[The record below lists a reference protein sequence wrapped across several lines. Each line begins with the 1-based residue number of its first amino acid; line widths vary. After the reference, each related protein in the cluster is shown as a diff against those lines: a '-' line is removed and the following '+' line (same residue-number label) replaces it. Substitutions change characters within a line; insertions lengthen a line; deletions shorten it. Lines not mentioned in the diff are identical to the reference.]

1 MTREEIVRTLTE
13 AHNFLYDI
21 KVSGEDVYRMANAL
35 SRVRGVVDELKELT
49 KRDDEMPIQKD
60 ERRDGS

>member
-1 MTREEIVRTLTE
+1 MTIEEIVRTLTE

-35 SRVRGVVDELKELT
+35 SRVRGVVDELT

>member
-1 MTREEIVRTLTE
+1 MTKEEILRTLTE

-35 SRVRGVVDELKELT
+35 SRLRGVVDELTE
-49 KRDDEMPIQKD
+49 RNDEMPMQKD
-60 ERRDGS
+60 ERRDC

>member
-1 MTREEIVRTLTE
+1 MTKEEILRTLTE

-35 SRVRGVVDELKELT
+35 SRVRGVVDELTE
-49 KRDDEMPIQKD
+49 RDNEMPIQKD
-60 ERRDGS
+60 ERRDCS

>member
-1 MTREEIVRTLTE
+1 MTKEEIVRTLTE

-35 SRVRGVVDELKELT
+35 SRVRGVVDELT

>member
-35 SRVRGVVDELKELT
+35 SRVRGVVDELTE
-49 KRDDEMPIQKD
+49 RDNEMPIQKD

>member
-1 MTREEIVRTLTE
+1 MTRKEIVRTLTE

-35 SRVRGVVDELKELT
+35 SRVRGVVDELTE
-49 KRDDEMPIQKD
+49 RDAEMPIQKD

>member
-35 SRVRGVVDELKELT
+35 SRVRGVVDELT
-49 KRDDEMPIQKD
+49 KMDDEMPIQKD

>member
-35 SRVRGVVDELKELT
+35 SRVRGVVDELTEMGN
-49 KRDDEMPIQKD
+49 EMPIQKD

>member
-1 MTREEIVRTLTE
+1 MTKEEIVRTLTE

-35 SRVRGVVDELKELT
+35 SRVRGVVDELTEMSN
-49 KRDDEMPIQKD
+49 EMPIQKD

>member
-1 MTREEIVRTLTE
+1 MTKEEILRTLTE

-35 SRVRGVVDELKELT
+35 SRLRGVVDELTE
-49 KRDDEMPIQKD
+49 RNDEMPMQKD
-60 ERRDGS
+60 ERRDSS

>member
-1 MTREEIVRTLTE
+1 MMTKEEILRTLTE

-35 SRVRGVVDELKELT
+35 SRLRGVVDELTE
-49 KRDDEMPIQKD
+49 RNDEMPMQKD
-60 ERRDGS
+60 ERRDCS

>member
-35 SRVRGVVDELKELT
+35 SRVRGVVDELT

>member
-1 MTREEIVRTLTE
+1 MTKEEILRTLTE

-35 SRVRGVVDELKELT
+35 SRLRGVVDELTE
-49 KRDDEMPIQKD
+49 RNDEMPMQKD
-60 ERRDGS
+60 ERRDCS

>member
-1 MTREEIVRTLTE
+1 MMTKEEILRTLTE

-35 SRVRGVVDELKELT
+35 SRLRGVVDELTE
-49 KRDDEMPIQKD
+49 RNDDMPMQKD
-60 ERRDGS
+60 ERRDCS

>member
-35 SRVRGVVDELKELT
+35 SRVRGVVDELTE
-49 KRDDEMPIQKD
+49 RDAEMPIQKD